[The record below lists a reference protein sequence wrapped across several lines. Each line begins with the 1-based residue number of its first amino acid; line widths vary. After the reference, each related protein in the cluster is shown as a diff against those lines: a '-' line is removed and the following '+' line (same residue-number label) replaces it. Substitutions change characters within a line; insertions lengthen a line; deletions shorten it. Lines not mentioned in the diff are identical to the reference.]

1 MRGILVC
8 PQLKVIL
15 LEEGKGLCREA
26 APPKKKTA
34 WLVRKSMKIHFLVP
48 FKTSILFAFPLGW
61 WIQAFGY
68 FQSMLVMMIPNNSY
82 SWYGLTPSIL
92 GLLEKTHRKH
102 QFLDGKKTVSL

>member
-48 FKTSILFAFPLGW
+48 FKTTIFPVCVPTWLVDSSLWVFSIHACNDDP
-61 WIQAFGY
+61 
-68 FQSMLVMMIPNNSY
+68 
-82 SWYGLTPSIL
+82 
-92 GLLEKTHRKH
+92 
-102 QFLDGKKTVSL
+102 